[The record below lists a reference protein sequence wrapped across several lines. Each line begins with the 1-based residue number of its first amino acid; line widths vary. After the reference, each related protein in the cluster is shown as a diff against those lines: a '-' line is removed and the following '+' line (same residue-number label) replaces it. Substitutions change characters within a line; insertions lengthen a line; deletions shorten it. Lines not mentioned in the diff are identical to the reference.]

1 MEVSKRIFGD
11 TNLLTGGDNG
21 SSYGVIHGS
30 NKHLIFDMNS
40 FGNKLSQQSSK
51 LVNPSAKAFEQQ

>member
-11 TNLLTGGDNG
+11 YNLLTGGDG

-40 FGNKLSQQSSK
+40 IGNRVSQQSSK
-51 LVNPSAKAFEQQ
+51 LVDPSAKAFDQQ